1 MFRLIYGYICI
12 RYCIIKSKVFGL
24 HLNTARDKHIFTFVN
39 LMDSYVV
46 FPFVTWCEV
55 CELQVEIKWPKEI
68 SLGI

>member
-46 FPFVTWCEV
+46 FPFVT
-55 CELQVEIKWPKEI
+55 
-68 SLGI
+68 